1 MVQRSRVIGLAIT
14 LCLFV
19 GSIVGAYYGGRNSVS
34 NDSEPTDQLTAEN
47 ITIFQNFPFTGN
59 SNSNLTNKSDET
71 KIPPKDFGVIVGD
84 DGVFHSCQQLATSS
98 IFALKTYDLQGYGPT
113 EAEKANSSSRAVWD
127 ARRFSTESALLHT
140 INYHGG
146 RIDYYKPWS
155 DFRFTAASPR
165 EVDEEMSCIKKHVQH
180 SPQFSDAVEEYLHK
194 AQSCCGEGPFTG
206 ELQAEAQV
214 LERIMWNDTNIEFG
228 RVTKHT
234 PREDRYH
241 VEGSW
246 KGSIWERARP
256 CLPQWYGSCVPRT
269 GSGGEEEWK
278 RARMD
283 ELERERDGYTSACD
297 SSTMEGCDPSIPCS
311 QSSNRSNILTTG
323 GDLPGTPTRTPEEA
337 KRCCS
342 CQYAQYANTS
352 KSWDGWAKCSE
363 DSWFTLE
370 WERLMPNMASSSNHE
385 FASCRLQGDCWNSKD
400 YDYTYSSGQGWNTYK
415 PTWFRILGALFR
427 MMPNNVHGQ
436 SCVELTSSP

>member
-1 MVQRSRVIGLAIT
+1 GSVI
-14 LCLFV
+14 
-19 GSIVGAYYGGRNSVS
+19 GAYYGGRNSVS

-47 ITIFQNFPFTGN
+47 ITIFQNIPFIG
-59 SNSNLTNKSDET
+59 NSNLTNKSEET
-71 KIPPKDFGVIVGD
+71 KIHPKSLGIIVGD

-98 IFALKTYDLQGYGPT
+98 IFALKTYDLQGFGPT
-113 EAEKANSSSRAVWD
+113 EAEKANIMGGFTE
-127 ARRFSTESALLHT
+127 ARRVNLDIALLHT
-140 INYHGG
+140 QNYHG
-146 RIDYYKPWS
+146 INDHVKSWYKYLY
-155 DFRFTAASPR
+155 TAASPR

-214 LERIMWNDTNIEFG
+214 LERIVWNDRDIVFG
-228 RVTKHT
+228 RNTEHT
-234 PREDRYH
+234 PYANISMH
-241 VEGSW
+241 VQGSW

-311 QSSNRSNILTTG
+311 QSSNRSNILITG
-323 GDLPGTPTRTPEEA
+323 GD
-337 KRCCS
+337 
-342 CQYAQYANTS
+342 CQ
-352 KSWDGWAKCSE
+352 E
-363 DSWFTLE
+363 
-370 WERLMPNMASSSNHE
+370 
-385 FASCRLQGDCWNSKD
+385 
-400 YDYTYSSGQGWNTYK
+400 
-415 PTWFRILGALFR
+415 
-427 MMPNNVHGQ
+427 
-436 SCVELTSSP
+436 